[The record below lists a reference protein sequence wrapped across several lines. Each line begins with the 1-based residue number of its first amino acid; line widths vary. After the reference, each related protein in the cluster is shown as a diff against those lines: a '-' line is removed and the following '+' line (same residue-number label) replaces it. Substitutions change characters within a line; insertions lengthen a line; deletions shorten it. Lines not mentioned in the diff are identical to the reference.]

1 MTLRTFQKTVKVTKC
16 EIFKLYLQQAEIL
29 WYIQS
34 SQKLKN
40 FHIIPQGSGD
50 VSGETEM
57 QLGNEW
63 YGVVDIHRD

>member
-1 MTLRTFQKTVKVTKC
+1 MEPTVLRQILVFLTFREPK
-16 EIFKLYLQQAEIL
+16 
-29 WYIQS
+29 
-34 SQKLKN
+34 
-40 FHIIPQGSGD
+40 PQGSGD